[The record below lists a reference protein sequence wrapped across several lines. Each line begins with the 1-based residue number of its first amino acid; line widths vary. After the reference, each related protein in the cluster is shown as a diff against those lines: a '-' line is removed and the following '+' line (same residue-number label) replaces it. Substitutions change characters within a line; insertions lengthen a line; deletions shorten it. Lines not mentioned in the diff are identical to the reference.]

1 MIILMKTFIIVV
13 FAILLLLPTEALTQT
28 GISVDKNGGSVVD
41 PTKNVL
47 DLVGAA
53 IRRQDDLREAEE
65 RITTAKLRAQEEL
78 NDARYMHARELAAAQ
93 ASKLDEIAKLRSDF
107 DAQLATAEA
116 HRIDAIR
123 AVDVG
128 AVAAA
133 NASTTKMATDLATQT
148 RTDAEVL
155 RNTVANSA
163 TTLRDLVASTAATA
177 LQNQQSQF
185 AGIATLI
192 NALSSRI
199 TTLEQAGATNQGKQI
214 FQDPAIASL
223 ITEVRSLRESRVV
236 GQGVDS
242 GRGDVVGWIVG
253 GLGLMALIIGAM
265 TAIISLLMRRSTV

>member
-1 MIILMKTFIIVV
+1 MAGWSARFRKFSQAV
-13 FAILLLLPTEALTQT
+13 
-28 GISVDKNGGSVVD
+28 S
-41 PTKNVL
+41 NV
-47 DLVGAA
+47 G
-53 IRRQDDLREAEE
+53 RRAE
-65 RITTAKLRAQEEL
+65 
-78 NDARYMHARELAAAQ
+78 
-93 ASKLDEIAKLRSDF
+93 
-107 DAQLATAEA
+107 
-116 HRIDAIR
+116 
-123 AVDVG
+123 
-128 AVAAA
+128 
-133 NASTTKMATDLATQT
+133 
-148 RTDAEVL
+148 
-155 RNTVANSA
+155 
-163 TTLRDLVASTAATA
+163 TAAVQPA
-177 LQNQQSQF
+177 RRRRYLVMNVVHQQSQF